1 MTASA
6 NPESAKTEGAEP
18 DRRQQ
23 IIAAAA
29 EIFFDK
35 GYERACID
43 DLIVKVG
50 GSKRTIYNI
59 FENKEGLFTAVVDS
73 FLADYA
79 KRIDAVS
86 AADEGGA
93 DLRSSVLAFA
103 RASTSIVYAPPML
116 SLYRVLIGEG
126 RRFPNLAKSFFERG
140 ASVVATVL
148 TQILERHKA
157 RGELAIEDCRMA
169 AEQLMGLVRDYQY
182 LGVLLGVRE
191 PPPPEELER
200 RVCALIDIFF
210 DGVATHRRA

>member
-6 NPESAKTEGAEP
+6 KPGPKGTEGEEP

-23 IIAAAA
+23 IVAAAA

-43 DLIVKVG
+43 DLIARVG

-59 FENKEGLFTAVVDS
+59 FESKEGLFTAVVDS
-73 FLADYA
+73 FLTDYA

-86 AADEGGA
+86 AADEAGA
-93 DLRSSVLAFA
+93 DLRTSILAFA

-148 TQILERHKA
+148 TRILERHKA
-157 RGELAIEDCRMA
+157 KGELVIEDCRLA

-182 LGVLLGVRE
+182 LGVLLGVCE
-191 PPPPEELER
+191 QPPPEVLEHR
-200 RVCALIDIFF
+200 IIALVDIFL